1 MFKLEGESRETTSIP
16 KAAFISGGWLG
27 TEAAV
32 ALTSASAAAQIHY
45 TTDGSLPTKQARVY
59 DSPLTLRR
67 GQTLRARAI
76 QSGAAASDELRVAL
90 GVMRINFQPASAPVP
105 AGYAADTGEAF
116 GSRADGAAYGWSS
129 DNTAQTRQR
138 GQGGVPDTFCHF
150 LAQQKW
156 ESAVPAG
163 RFAMR
168 VLLGDASFPSQN
180 AINSE
185 GVNLCRD
192 LSISS
197 GTKVFTGEVEVKDG
211 RLTVDCGDSPE
222 RMTKIAAIEITAQ

>member
-1 MFKLEGESRETTSIP
+1 MQNNSGNRIFVWLAGVAGDFDVLKTMER
-16 KAAFISGGWLG
+16 KAGRPSLANFV
-27 TEAAV
+27 T
-32 ALTSASAAAQIHY
+32 AQN
-45 TTDGSLPTKQARVY
+45 V
-59 DSPLTLRR
+59 
-67 GQTLRARAI
+67 
-76 QSGAAASDELRVAL
+76 V
-90 GVMRINFQPASAPVP
+90 INFQPASAPVP

-163 RFAMR
+163 RYSIR

-180 AINSE
+180 TINIE

-192 LSISS
+192 LSLSS